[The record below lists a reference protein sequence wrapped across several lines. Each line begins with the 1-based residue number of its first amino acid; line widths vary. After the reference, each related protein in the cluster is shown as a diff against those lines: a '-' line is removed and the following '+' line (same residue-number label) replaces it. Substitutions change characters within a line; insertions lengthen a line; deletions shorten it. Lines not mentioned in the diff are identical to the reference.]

1 MLILSSKNVH
11 AYTCCVVC
19 MLCCIFKAKYRS
31 YLINTKNSF
40 VVGRFF
46 IYKMYVNVLDKHRNL
61 KEEVYCRINTFLS
74 MEDLILLLMKSMVI
88 LPL

>member
-1 MLILSSKNVH
+1 M
-11 AYTCCVVC
+11 
-19 MLCCIFKAKYRS
+19 AKYRS
-31 YLINTKNSF
+31 YLFNTKNCF

-46 IYKMYVNVLDKHRNL
+46 IYKMYVNVLDKHKNL

-74 MEDLILLLMKSMVI
+74 IKDLILLLMKSMVI